1 MKKSFVFVLFLSLG
15 FVACKNEKKAE
26 SQDTVVAVEE
36 VKKEIQTVEEGTY
49 VANLETSVL
58 NWKGSKPTGTHNGTV
73 SIQDG
78 SFTVAEGA
86 LTGGSFSFDM
96 GTITVLDIPAD
107 NDMNGKLTGHLK
119 SGDFFDVENNPT
131 STFVIT
137 SVDATEGVVVTGDL
151 TVKGITQSISFPA
164 ELAST
169 EDGVVLKGAP
179 FTIDRTKFGIEYK
192 SKSIFDD
199 LKDKFIDDE
208 FEISFEVNAAK

>member
-26 SQDTVVAVEE
+26 SEDTVTAAEKVEKVALDVDG
-36 VKKEIQTVEEGTY
+36 GTY
-49 VANLETSVL
+49 VANVETSVL

-73 SIQDG
+73 AIKDG
-78 SFTVAEGA
+78 SFIVADGT
-86 LTGGSFSFDM
+86 LIGGSFNFDM
-96 GTITVLDIPAD
+96 GSITVLDIPAD
-107 NDMNGKLTGHLK
+107 DDMNGKLTGHLK

-131 STFVIT
+131 ASFVIT
-137 SVDATEGVVVTGDL
+137 GVDQTEGITITGDL

-164 ELAST
+164 EVAAT
-169 EDGVVLKGAP
+169 ETGVVMKGAP
-179 FTIDRTKFGIEYK
+179 FMIDRTKFGIEYK

-208 FEISFEVNAAK
+208 FEVSFEVNAAK

>member
-26 SQDTVVAVEE
+26 SQDAVAAVEE
-36 VKKEIQTVEEGTY
+36 VKKVAINVDAGTY
-49 VANLETSVL
+49 VANVETSVL

-73 SIQDG
+73 AIKDGNFTVADGELTAG
-78 SFTVAEGA
+78 SFTV
-86 LTGGSFSFDM
+86 DM

-107 NDMNGKLTGHLK
+107 KKGNKNLTGHLK

-137 SVDATEGVVVTGDL
+137 SVDQTEGVVVTGDL

-164 ELAST
+164 EVST
-169 EDGVVLKGAP
+169 TETGVVMKGAP
-179 FTIDRTKFGIEYK
+179 FMIDRTKFGIEYK

>member
-26 SQDTVVAVEE
+26 SQDAVAAVEE
-36 VKKEIQTVEEGTY
+36 VKKVAINVDAGTY
-49 VANLETSVL
+49 VANAETSVL

-73 SIQDG
+73 AIKDGNFTVADGELTAG
-78 SFTVAEGA
+78 SFTV
-86 LTGGSFSFDM
+86 DM

-107 NDMNGKLTGHLK
+107 KKGNKNLTGHLK

-137 SVDATEGVVVTGDL
+137 SVDQTEGVVVTGDL

-164 ELAST
+164 EVST
-169 EDGVVLKGAP
+169 TETGVVMKGAP
-179 FTIDRTKFGIEYK
+179 FMIDRTKFGIEYK

>member
-36 VKKEIQTVEEGTY
+36 VKKEVINVEEGTY
-49 VANLETSVL
+49 VANAETSVL

-73 SIQDG
+73 NLTDG
-78 SFTVAEGA
+78 SFTVAGGE
-86 LTGGSFSFDM
+86 LTGGSFTVDM
-96 GTITVLDIPAD
+96 GTITVLDIPAEEKG
-107 NDMNGKLTGHLK
+107 NKNLTGHLK

-137 SVDATEGVVVTGDL
+137 SVDQTEGVVITGDL
-151 TVKGITQSISFPA
+151 TVKGITQSIAFPA
-164 ELAST
+164 EVAST
-169 EDGVVLKGAP
+169 EAGVVLKGAP
-179 FTIDRTKFGIEYK
+179 FMIDRTKFGIEYK